1 MTIPVDCSSP
11 PASHSKKNRA
21 ATKIMSSPSP
31 TTTTK
36 SKGNKTSSTTTNGKK
51 PKLSERDLNIRLTKI
66 FTKIGCLEIASE
78 GIRELYDLL
87 LEHPEYEVKINSF
100 LSSAGTFFY
109 NYIRDA
115 LADITT
121 SEMQKCGL
129 LPKEDSAPPSP
140 TPAPQKDQ
148 EQLQSNN
155 KAVAFESKHEPIE
168 PLNLSKTENIN
179 NNKNIASSPPLSPMT
194 KAFTQKYSRETF
206 EQTRSRLHAIFQ
218 YEKYKVGQRR
228 SSLPTRD
235 KLTNDAERL
244 EFVKSIILSSMR
256 RPSSWSHSTP
266 SLLQSTT
273 SSSKI

>member
-11 PASHSKKNRA
+11 SASHSKKSQA
-21 ATKIMSSPSP
+21 AAIMMSSS
-31 TTTTK
+31 TTITK
-36 SKGNKTSSTTTNGKK
+36 SKNSKTSTTTANGKK
-51 PKLSERDLNIRLTKI
+51 QTLSERDLNIRLTKI

-87 LEHPEYEVKINSF
+87 LEYPEYEAKINSF

-109 NYIRDA
+109 NYIRNA

-121 SEMQKCGL
+121 SEMRKCGL
-129 LPKEDSAPPSP
+129 IPKEESAPPSP
-140 TPAPQKDQ
+140 KPAPQQDQ
-148 EQLQSNN
+148 EQPQ
-155 KAVAFESKHEPIE
+155 
-168 PLNLSKTENIN
+168 
-179 NNKNIASSPPLSPMT
+179 

-218 YEKYKVGQRR
+218 YEKYKAGQRR
-228 SSLPTRD
+228 SSLPSRD
-235 KLTNDAERL
+235 RLTNDAERL

-266 SLLQSTT
+266 SLLPTT
-273 SSSKI
+273 SSSKFDSLPTRKFDPISL